1 MVKKA
6 MLILIFISLTVFLT
20 AADFYQTGLHDYR
33 EGRNEQALVNLKKA
47 LESDPANDGACL
59 YLAVIY
65 QKMGNVNQAEAYYI
79 QGRGLSGLYYMDMTF
94 NLANLYFNQKRY
106 DEAAELYERLLLS
119 PGAHRTASLLNLA
132 NLSVQSG
139 DLQSAVDLYIDYLTE
154 DPDTPQRPEIE
165 QMISLLTR
173 GVERAEQQRLAE
185 EERRQQAEEE
195 ARLAEEAEKER
206 LAEQQRQRE
215 LEEQQRLEEE
225 ARQREL
231 LDSILSSLESSGQE
245 TKNFTADSE
254 KVQEV
259 FEASDL
265 DD

>member
-6 MLILIFISLTVFLT
+6 LLLLVFSIFALSLT
-20 AADFYQTGLHDYR
+20 AADSYQDGLQDYR
-33 EGRNEQALVNLKKA
+33 EGRNEQALLNLKKA
-47 LESDPANDGACL
+47 LDTDPSNDGACL
-59 YLAVIY
+59 YLGVLY
-65 QKMGNVNQAEAYYI
+65 QKMGNVNQAETYYV
-79 QGRGLSGLYYMDMTF
+79 QGRGLSGLHFMDLTF

-106 DEAAELYERLLLS
+106 DEAGELYERLLLS
-119 PGAHRTASLLNLA
+119 PGVHRTSSLLNLA
-132 NLSVQSG
+132 NMSVQKG
-139 DLQSAVDLYIDYLTE
+139 DFDRAVDLYLDYLIE
-154 DPDTPQRPEIE
+154 DPDTPQRPQIE
-165 QMISLLTR
+165 QMVALLQQ
-173 GVERAEQQRLAE
+173 GIDRAEQQRLAE
-185 EERRQQAEEE
+185 EERLRQAEEAAKQAE
-195 ARLAEEAEKER
+195 EAEKARLAEE
-206 LAEQQRQRE
+206 QRQRE
-215 LEEQQRLEEE
+215 IEEQQRLEEE